1 MSRDHDK
8 TNPFKIMII
17 VNEFP
22 PDVVAGTA
30 ISTLYL
36 SRYLSQRT
44 NEVHVAVTMRGKN
57 RPIMEKVDSVN
68 IYRFEPTNIKGTKSI
83 QRLFHLYQLASSID
97 PDIIQG
103 QAISCGMFAALIGKI
118 LKKPS
123 ITYIQGYDLYHA
135 STFQKSTEIKI
146 ALKYS
151 KAILAVS
158 EDLKEKAMDI
168 FQRPDIVVMPHGLEN
183 EKDIEVDLNNIRQES
198 GFLLQNRIILYVGQ
212 LKERKGLPYLIGAM
226 KIVHEKI
233 KNVGLVII
241 GQGSEEKSLREKVNQ
256 NKLSEVVH
264 FLGVRQHRAVL
275 AYMNLA
281 DIFVLPSLEEAFGI
295 VLVEAMS
302 QGLPIVAT
310 RIQGIPYIV
319 KDGINGFLVPT
330 SNDTLLAEK
339 IIFLL
344 EHGNIAREIGEKNR
358 KDSLRFHWSHLVE
371 RYIEIYSRLQKA

>member
-1 MSRDHDK
+1 
-8 TNPFKIMII
+8 MII

-22 PDVVAGTA
+22 PDVIAGTA
-30 ISTLYL
+30 ISTFYL
-36 SRYLSQRT
+36 SKYLSQRG
-44 NEVHVAVTMRGKN
+44 NAVHVAVTMRDSN
-57 RPIMEKVDSVN
+57 SPIMEKVGGVN
-68 IYRFEPTNIKGTKSI
+68 IHRFEPIKIKGTGSI

-103 QAISCGMFAALIGKI
+103 QAISCGMFAALIGRI

-135 STFQKSTEIKI
+135 STFQELTEIKI

-158 EDLKEKAMDI
+158 EDLREKAVDI

-183 EKDIEVDLNNIRQES
+183 EERIEVDLNNVRKES
-198 GFLLQNRIILYVGQ
+198 GFLSQDRIMLYVGQ
-212 LKERKGLPYLIGAM
+212 LNERKGLPYLIKAM

-233 KNVGLVII
+233 KDVRLVII
-241 GQGSEEKSLREKVNQ
+241 GQGSEEKSLREMVSQ
-256 NKLSEVVH
+256 NRLSEVVH

-310 RIQGIPYIV
+310 RVQGIPYIV
-319 KDGINGFLVPT
+319 KDGINGFLVPS

-339 IIFLL
+339 IIFLI
-344 EHGNIAREIGEKNR
+344 EHRNIAREIGEKNR
-358 KDSLRFHWSHLVE
+358 KDSLRFHWNHLVDQ
-371 RYIEIYSRLQKA
+371 YIQIYSCLQKA